1 MGNDLNYNALFD
13 QKILDI
19 LYARDLFNMT
29 TESSFSNARAMY
41 QLHQFY
47 MRMVD
52 NQDLMECV
60 KHWEF

>member
-19 LYARDLFNMT
+19 LYARDLFKMT
-29 TESSFSNARAMY
+29 TESSFSNARAMQ
-41 QLHQFY
+41 QLRQFY